1 MENAQFHMGGNM
13 YLCFV
18 AAINGMSWMSSRM
31 AFDAYESKINE
42 EFTIEDK
49 STGNAEYYGW
59 KMGYRNTD
67 TIQNVNNISSSFRS
81 LFKSLWNTLF
91 K

>member
-1 MENAQFHMGGNM
+1 MGGNM
-13 YLCFV
+13 YLCIV
-18 AAINGMSWMSSRM
+18 AAINGMSWKSSRM
-31 AFDAYESKINE
+31 AFDAYESKVNGY
-42 EFTIEDK
+42 FAIEDE
-49 STGNAEYYGW
+49 STRNAEYYGW